1 MHLSPSRMART
12 TALLVAMGAALH
24 AAGDGGITVT
34 VTNTAGAPV
43 PGATVIISSPTQIGG
58 ARTEVADHDGK
69 ARFLRL
75 IPGRFRVLVTAKEY
89 QTATIEKVDVL
100 VDQTQSV
107 NARLAPLGA
116 AVVEVVSSISA
127 VDVTTVTAG
136 TQLTQEELTS
146 LPVARNQMATI
157 NLAPGVVSVGGN
169 PSLAAGLNRDNF
181 GNNGARNNTY
191 LIDGI
196 DVTSPE
202 SGLYRTTIAPELV
215 AAQDIKTGAIT
226 AEYTARAGLFSNTT
240 TISGSNDWSGGINY
254 YHRSSDWWNSV
265 GRYRLAV
272 VPSQLNDT
280 TVYFS
285 GPILKDKLW
294 IVASGQKVK
303 EDGTAKVD
311 PSATLTPGETRSTV
325 INDESRYFFKLT
337 WAIAPGHTVVG
348 GFNRNPST
356 FDNLASPLVVSSQ
369 ATRTER
375 GGNNYNLSYTWQ
387 ESKFILDARFLRHE
401 EADTTQALRADLG
414 PQIILESN
422 VAIPS
427 IQRTFGGGSAGT
439 ARKYQVDNGRV
450 DFTYLFEAAGSHT
463 LKMGIQKGKS
473 ELTQTIFI
481 VNGTWYDNLTASQNA
496 AATGSNGPTFNLV
509 DQGVAATSTTPK
521 IPPYGGYVPGTGSRL
536 LTAINSGN
544 YNSVRTALDSNGDG
558 VVSASELD
566 AYQFNELFD
575 PARPYLGYYGYRRNL
590 ASKATSSPR
599 METQGGYIQD
609 QWQIGTWTFS
619 PGVRFDSYEYKAD
632 NGQSLFKTG
641 ANWAPRLGVTWDVK
655 GNGRTKAYAYFG
667 RYIDPIK
674 LDMVR
679 FTGSLTSS
687 VQTEDIRL
695 AGVWVTENT
704 RGGSKTVDAVFADSF
719 KLPKTDEFR
728 LGFAQD
734 FGNAWT
740 AEATYTYRRDYDIV
754 EDWDP
759 TLYTSADRLEAEAR
773 SLYGLYTANPTTGK
787 LDVPIPYSQLTS
799 AQLKAVN
806 RFRSLAIDPN
816 YFAGGGYSG
825 AQNVAR
831 VNGGTLNFV
840 LANLPGGFRYY
851 NTVDLTVTRR
861 LQDHWGGFATFS
873 RIRATG
879 NSNSSGNADYQ
890 GDLAR
895 FDPRLGYNNG
905 SLEGSLDWMGKA
917 YAYYK
922 WDSGFLIGATY
933 NVVSGYHYS
942 DGQVFSSRLLL
953 LAPKDPAMVDTETLG
968 KNMSP
973 RYDTMDVHLQYDF
986 KVWQKT
992 KGSVSLDV
1000 FNFFNRQLAT
1010 DVAAAQNF
1018 PFSGLSV
1025 GQAYAW
1031 IPPRRWNVGVKFSF

>member
-1 MHLSPSRMART
+1 MYLSPSRMART
-12 TALLVAMGAALH
+12 TALLVAMGASLH

-34 VTNTAGAPV
+34 VTSTTGAV
-43 PGATVIISSPTQIGG
+43 VAGATVTITSPTQIGG
-58 ARTEVADHDGK
+58 ARTEVTDREGK

-75 IPGRFRVLVTAKEY
+75 TPGRFRVVVTAKEF
-89 QTATIEKVDVL
+89 QTATIDKVEVL
-100 VDQTQSV
+100 VDQTQGV
-107 NARLAPLGA
+107 NARLAPVGA
-116 AVVEVVSSISA
+116 AVVEVVSTVSA
-127 VDVTTVTAG
+127 VDTTTVTAG

-146 LPVARNQMATI
+146 LPVARNQLGTI

-191 LIDGI
+191 MIDGI

-202 SGLYRTTIAPELV
+202 AGTYRTTIAPELV

-254 YHRSSDWWNSV
+254 FYRSEDWWNSV
-265 GRYRLAV
+265 GRFRLAV
-272 VPSQLNDT
+272 VPSKISDT
-280 TVYFS
+280 TLYFS
-285 GPILKDKLW
+285 GPIIKDRLW

-303 EDGTAKVD
+303 EDGTIQVD
-311 PSATLTPGETRSTV
+311 PSATLTPGETRSSV

-337 WAIAPGHTVVG
+337 WSIAPGHTLVG
-348 GFNRNPST
+348 GFNRNPGT
-356 FDNLASPLVVSSQ
+356 FDNLFNPLVVSSQ

-401 EADTTQALRADLG
+401 EADTTQALRGDLG
-414 PQIILESN
+414 PQIILQSN
-422 VAIPS
+422 VNVPS

-450 DFTYLFEAAGSHT
+450 DFTYLFDAAGSHT
-463 LKMGIQKGKS
+463 LKVGVQKGKS

-481 VNGTWYDNLTASQNA
+481 VNGTWYENLTAPGFA
-496 AATGSNGPTFNLV
+496 AATGTNGPTYAQVN
-509 DQGVAATSTTPK
+509 STYNGF
-521 IPPYGGYVPGTGSRL
+521 IPGSGIRL
-536 LTAINSGN
+536 TTAINSGN
-544 YNSVRTALDSNGDG
+544 YNSVRALLDTDANGS
-558 VVSASELD
+558 VSQAELD
-566 AYQFNELFD
+566 AYRFNELFD
-575 PARPYLGYYGYRRNL
+575 PARPELGYFGYRRNL
-590 ASKATSSPR
+590 ASKNTSSPR

-609 QWQIGTWTFS
+609 QWQLGTWTFS
-619 PGVRFDSYEYKAD
+619 PGVRMDTYEYKAD
-632 NGQSLFKTG
+632 SGQSLFKTG
-641 ANWAPRLGVTWDVK
+641 ANWAPRLGITWDVK

-687 VQTEDIRL
+687 VQTEDIRIG
-695 AGVWVTENT
+695 GVWVTENT
-704 RGGSKTVDAVFADSF
+704 RGGPKVVDAVFADSF

-734 FGNAWT
+734 FGNNWT
-740 AEATYTYRRDYDIV
+740 AEATYTYRRDFGIV

-759 TLYTSADRLEAEAR
+759 TLYSDADALEAEAR
-773 SLYGLYTANPTTGK
+773 SWFNIGTGTGQIS
-787 LDVPIPYSQLTS
+787 PTS
-799 AQLKAVN
+799 AGAQKAIA
-806 RFRSLAIDPN
+806 RFRALAIDPN
-816 YFAGGGYSG
+816 YFAGGGYTG

-831 VNGGTLNFV
+831 VASGKLNFV

-851 NTVDLTVTRR
+851 NTVDLTVTRKFA
-861 LQDHWGGFATFS
+861 DHWGGFATYS

-879 NSNSSGNADYQ
+879 NTNSSGNADFQ

-922 WDSGFLIGATY
+922 WDSGFQLGATY

-942 DGQVFSSRLLL
+942 DGQVLSTRLLL
-953 LAPKDPAMVDTETLG
+953 RAPKDPSLVDTEMLG
-968 KNMSP
+968 NNMSP
-973 RYDTMDVHLQYDF
+973 RYDTMDVHAQYDF
-986 KVWQKT
+986 KVWQKM
-992 KGSVSLDV
+992 KGSVTLDV
-1000 FNFFNRQLAT
+1000 FNFFNKQSTT
-1010 DVAAAQNF
+1010 DLAAAANF
-1018 PFSGLSV
+1018 PFGGLSV

-1031 IPPRRWNVGVKFSF
+1031 IPPRRWTAGVKFSF

>member
-1 MHLSPSRMART
+1 MYLSPSRMART
-12 TALLVAMGAALH
+12 TALLVAMGASLH

-34 VTNTAGAPV
+34 VTSTTGAIV
-43 PGATVIISSPTQIGG
+43 AGATVTISSPTQIGG
-58 ARTEVADHDGK
+58 ARTEVTDRDGK

-75 IPGRFRVLVTAKEY
+75 TPGRFKVVVTAKEF
-89 QTATIEKVDVL
+89 QTATIDKVEVL
-100 VDQTQSV
+100 VDQTQGV
-107 NARLAPLGA
+107 NARLAPVGA
-116 AVVEVVSSISA
+116 AVVEVVSTVSA
-127 VDVTTVTAG
+127 VDTTTVTAG
-136 TQLTQEELTS
+136 AQLTQEELTS
-146 LPVARNQMATI
+146 LPVARNQLGTI

-191 LIDGI
+191 MIDGI

-202 SGLYRTTIAPELV
+202 AGTYRTTIAPELV

-254 YHRSSDWWNSV
+254 YYRSEDWWNSV
-265 GRYRLAV
+265 GRFRLAV
-272 VPSQLNDT
+272 VPSKLSDT
-280 TVYFS
+280 TVYFA
-285 GPILKDKLW
+285 GPIIKDRLW

-303 EDGTAKVD
+303 EDGNVKVD
-311 PSATLTPGETRSTV
+311 RSATLTPGETRSSV

-337 WAIAPGHTVVG
+337 WSIAPGHTLVG

-356 FDNLASPLVVSSQ
+356 FDNLFNPLVVSTQ
-369 ATRTER
+369 ATKTER

-401 EADTTQALRADLG
+401 EADTTQALRSDLG

-422 VAIPS
+422 VAVPS

-450 DFTYLFEAAGSHT
+450 DFTYLFDALGSHT
-463 LKMGIQKGKS
+463 LKAGIQKGKS

-481 VNGTWYDNLTASQNA
+481 VNGTWYDNLSAPGFVP
-496 AATGSNGPTFNLV
+496 ATGSNGPTFAQVN
-509 DQGVAATSTTPK
+509 SS
-521 IPPYGGYVPGTGSRL
+521 YGGFVPGTGSRM

-544 YNSVRTALDSNGDG
+544 YNTVRALLDTDASGSVSQA
-558 VVSASELD
+558 ELD
-566 AYQFNELFD
+566 AYQFNELYD
-575 PARPYLGYYGYRRNL
+575 PARANLGYFGYRRNL
-590 ASKATSSPR
+590 ASKNTSSPR

-609 QWQIGTWTFS
+609 QWQVGTWTFS
-619 PGVRFDSYEYKAD
+619 PGVRFDTYEYKAD

-641 ANWAPRLGVTWDVK
+641 ATWAPRFGITWDVK
-655 GNGRTKAYAYFG
+655 GNGRSKAYAYFG

-687 VQTEDIRL
+687 VQTEDIRIG
-695 AGVWVTENT
+695 GVWVTENT
-704 RGGSKTVDAVFADSF
+704 RGGSKTVDAVFADTF

-740 AEATYTYRRDYDIV
+740 AEAVYTYRRDFDLV

-759 TLYTSADRLEAEAR
+759 TLYSDADALEAEAR
-773 SLYGLYTANPTTGK
+773 SWFGLGSTPYASLSAAGK
-787 LDVPIPYSQLTS
+787 
-799 AQLKAVN
+799 KAVD
-806 RFRSLAIDPN
+806 RFRALAIDPN

-825 AQNVAR
+825 AQNVDR
-831 VNGGTLNFV
+831 VATGKLNFV

-851 NTVDLTVTRR
+851 NTLDFTVTRKF
-861 LQDHWGGFATFS
+861 QDHWGGFATFS

-879 NSNSSGNADYQ
+879 NSNSSGNADFQ

-905 SLEGSLDWMGKA
+905 AVEGSLDWMGKA

-942 DGQVFSSRLLL
+942 DGQVLSSRLLL
-953 LAPKDPAMVDTETLG
+953 LAPKDPNLVDTEQLG

-973 RYDTMDVHLQYDF
+973 RYDTMDLHLQYDYKLWK
-986 KVWQKT
+986 KV

-1000 FNFFNRQLAT
+1000 FNFFNRQMTT

-1031 IPPRRWNVGVKFSF
+1031 IPPRRWNAGVKFSF

>member
-1 MHLSPSRMART
+1 MYPSPLRMART
-12 TALLVAMGAALH
+12 TALLVAMGATLH

-43 PGATVIISSPTQIGG
+43 PGATVTITSPTQIGG
-58 ARTEVADHDGK
+58 ARTEVADRDGK
-69 ARFLRL
+69 TRFLRL
-75 IPGRFRVLVTAKEY
+75 IPGRFRVQVTAKDY
-89 QTATIEKVDVL
+89 QTATIDKVDVL

-116 AVVEVVSSISA
+116 AVVEVVSTISA

-136 TQLTQEELTS
+136 TQLTQEELSS
-146 LPVARNQMATI
+146 LPIARNQLATI

-191 LIDGI
+191 MIDGI

-202 SGLYRTTIAPELV
+202 TGLYRTTVAQELV

-240 TISGSNDWSGGINY
+240 TISGSNDWSGGVNY
-254 YHRSSDWWNSV
+254 FYRSAEWWNSV
-265 GRYRLAV
+265 GRFRQYV
-272 VPSQLNDT
+272 VPSKISDATL
-280 TVYFS
+280 YLS
-285 GPILKDKLW
+285 GPIIKDRLW
-294 IVASGQKVK
+294 IVASAQKVK
-303 EDGTAKVD
+303 EDGTNKVS
-311 PSATLTPGETRSTV
+311 PSATLTPGETRSTT
-325 INDESRYFFKLT
+325 INDESRYFFKMT
-337 WAIAPGHTVVG
+337 WNIAQGHTVVG
-348 GFNRNPST
+348 GFSRNPGT
-356 FDNLASPLVVSSQ
+356 FDNLSNPLVVSSQ
-369 ATRTER
+369 GTKTER

-401 EADTTQALRADLG
+401 EADTTSALRSDLG

-422 VAIPS
+422 VAVPS
-427 IQRTFGGGSAGT
+427 IQRTFGGASAGT

-450 DFTYLFEAAGSHT
+450 DFTYLFDVLGSHT
-463 LKMGIQKGKS
+463 LKAGIQKGKS

-481 VNGTWYDNLTASQNA
+481 TNGTWYDTLTAPGFVTP
-496 AATGSNGPTFNLV
+496 TGTNGPTFAQVN
-509 DQGVAATSTTPK
+509 ST
-521 IPPYGGYVPGTGSRL
+521 YGGFVPGTGSRM

-544 YNSVRTALDSNGDG
+544 YNSVRTLLDTDASGT
-558 VVSASELD
+558 VTQSELD
-566 AYQFNELFD
+566 AYQFNELYD
-575 PARPYLGYYGYRRNL
+575 PARPFLGYQGYRRNL
-590 ASKATSSPR
+590 ASKNTSSPR
-599 METQGGYIQD
+599 METQGGYVQD
-609 QWQIGTWTFS
+609 QWQIGHWTFS

-632 NGQSLFKTG
+632 SGQSLFKTG
-641 ANWAPRLGVTWDVK
+641 ASWAPRVGLTWDVK
-655 GNGRTKAYAYFG
+655 GNGRSKAYAYWG

-687 VQTEDIRL
+687 VQTEDIRIG
-695 AGVWVTENT
+695 GVWVTENT
-704 RGGSKTVDAVFADSF
+704 RGGSKTVDAVFADTF
-719 KLPKTDEFR
+719 KLPKTEEFR
-728 LGFAQD
+728 VGFQQD

-740 AEATYTYRRDYDIV
+740 AEAVYTYRRDYDLV

-759 TLYTSADRLEAEAR
+759 TLYTSANALEDEAR
-773 SLYGLYTANPTTGK
+773 SWFGLGSRTTVPYASLSAAGK
-787 LDVPIPYSQLTS
+787 NVVD
-799 AQLKAVN
+799 
-806 RFRSLAIDPN
+806 RFRALQIDPN
-816 YFAGGGYSG
+816 YFSGGGYSG
-825 AQNVAR
+825 AQNVSR
-831 VNGGTLNFV
+831 VAGGTLNFV
-840 LANLPGGFRYY
+840 LANLPGAFRYY
-851 NTVDLTVTRR
+851 NTVDLTLTRR
-861 LQDHWGGFATFS
+861 LQDHWGGFASFS

-879 NSNSSGNADYQ
+879 NSNSSGNADFQ

-942 DGQVFSSRLLL
+942 DGQVLSSRLLL
-953 LAPKDPAMVDTETLG
+953 LAPKDPTQVDNETLG

-986 KVWQKT
+986 KMWAKM
-992 KGSVSLDV
+992 KGSASLDI
-1000 FNFFNRQLAT
+1000 FNFFNRQSAT
-1010 DVAAAQNF
+1010 DLTAAQNF
-1018 PFSGLSV
+1018 PSSGLSV

-1031 IPPRRWNVGVKFSF
+1031 IAPRRWTAGVKFSF